1 MRTGWADP
9 RDSDGLDVVCD
20 TCSQSFGIVRKD
32 MWIKD
37 WGIVGIISGIIFR
50 VEAVYRS
57 ALDFWEVSGK
67 QMGRIR

>member
-1 MRTGWADP
+1 
-9 RDSDGLDVVCD
+9 
-20 TCSQSFGIVRKD
+20 